1 MTYNNWYINNIT
13 PKQLDKLKKSREQ
26 WIKNTASYS
35 KKAAYAELDNKRLSR
50 LLDEMAYVLDLLVDG
65 PSDNRVWFKVKE
77 VLDEYEQYRRDS
89 KMVDVPN
96 EPS

>member
-13 PKQLDKLKKSREQ
+13 PKQLDKLKKSR
-26 WIKNTASYS
+26 
-35 KKAAYAELDNKRLSR
+35 AAYAELDNKRLSR